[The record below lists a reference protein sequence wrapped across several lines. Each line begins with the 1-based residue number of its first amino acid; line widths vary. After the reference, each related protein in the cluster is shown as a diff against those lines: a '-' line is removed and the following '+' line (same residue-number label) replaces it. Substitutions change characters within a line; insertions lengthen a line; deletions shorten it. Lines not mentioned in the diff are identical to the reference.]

1 MLIAPPRLNVGAWLT
16 LAVAGPTLMLAAALG
31 ATSGG
36 LARSAGMWEA
46 VLLAPAIAL
55 ALRSLERR
63 RAIAAQGPERFLVA
77 AFALSVAEASGVL
90 MAVLMG
96 APLPG
101 QAVACGLTVAA
112 APLALAVAADL
123 ARRALPDFSLQ
134 PTGLAQS
141 LYQPDAGGRQGAVE
155 RAENVLFK
163 EMAGQLEARA
173 DVAGAQPRLGGE
185 QEARQGEQAVPVGLA
200 GVAADSA
207 AGAGADIDQVVE
219 AAGGGALAEIEAEA
233 QVLEQ
238 AGLEADEHRRPD
250 LGDQERPAERLE
262 GEEGP
267 RMWLP
272 LRKRAGGHGRRG
284 GHPRERQW
292 IIEERCRPL
301 TLGLQGRRAQLF
313 ADPGPIADEAA
324 RAGLEIGP
332 HALGGAAGDVGGI
345 AAMLAGEQFHDR
357 PGLAEG
363 AGREHEGVVGEFH
376 RIKLWA
382 PAEEIQSPI
391 SDAAVAMDAA
401 LAELRS
407 LLAAYKSKLVVE
419 DAAQAA

>member
-46 VLLAPAIAL
+46 VLLAPAVAL

-63 RAIAAQGPERFLVA
+63 RAIAAQGPERFLIA
-77 AFALSVAEASGVL
+77 AFGLSVAEASGVL
-90 MAVLMG
+90 MAVLLG
-96 APLPG
+96 APLAG

-123 ARRALPDFSLQ
+123 VRRAFPDFSLQ

-141 LYQPDAGGRQGAVE
+141 LYQPDAGGRQGPVE
-155 RAENVLFK
+155 RAEDVLFQ
-163 EMAGQLEARA
+163 EMAGQLKARA
-173 DVAGAQPRLGGE
+173 DVAGPQPRLGGE
-185 QEARQGEQAVPVGLA
+185 QEPGQGQQAVLVGLS

-207 AGAGADIDQVVE
+207 AGAGADVDQVVE
-219 AAGGGALAEIEAEA
+219 AAGGGALAEVEAEA
-233 QVLEQ
+233 QLLEQ
-238 AGLEADEHRRPD
+238 PRLEADEDRRPD
-250 LGDQERPAERLE
+250 LGHEERRAERLE

-272 LRKRAGGHGRRG
+272 LRKRAGSHGRRG
-284 GHPRERQW
+284 GNPRERQW

-332 HALGGAAGDVGGI
+332 HALGAAAGHMGGI
-345 AAMLAGEQFHDR
+345 AAMLAGEQLHDR

-407 LLAAYKSKLVVE
+407 LLAAYKSKVVVE